1 MRKTILF
8 LFACWLSVMVKAQGQ
23 EVSFLSSAVE
33 DGIRQHLHLSEEASI
48 NFLQLDTITSLDL
61 SKRGITDIDDLVLM
75 PNLRR
80 LDLNNNMVDDLHP
93 LTVLDSLEWVDLSF
107 NKLKNINQM
116 VYSNAK
122 NMTVNVAFNYIGD
135 FSLFGSI
142 TRCNFTLEGTGLQL
156 YEAAPYFDVCRLVC
170 DATVS
175 PVMVHGLVRTNM
187 TETPRLMCG
196 DFGTNVLAD
205 GNHFKQALN
214 GDYTETIPVF
224 LNNGLLGD
232 STYLVPPITIEM
244 EPGETVTLPT
254 GLPESYS
261 IKLSNA
267 VQGTVVINGTEL
279 EYTAPDVEVSD
290 TLSFSYNE
298 FGVLK
303 GFSQYCLGKPNC
315 LLGDANNDKVVNVTD
330 VMLIVNNILGRALPV
345 FNRKNADVNK
355 DNHIS
360 VADVMSVVKIV
371 LSHPSHAPAS
381 ARLDLENRML
391 IAANSSGCDIRLEGN
406 APFTACEMV
415 LSLPEGCT
423 LLDATLD
430 NHQPV
435 SHQIMVNSLSDGRHK
450 VVIYAPA
457 NGQLVLNEGP
467 MVNLKLS
474 GKADGIKVSDIM
486 CCNHRY
492 ETVELQ
498 DAVGMTTDLKDALS
512 AGAENDTYSIQG
524 IKTPKPKRGVFIKN
538 RKKTVVK

>member
-1 MRKTILF
+1 MRRISIIILAF
-8 LFACWLSVMVKAQGQ
+8 IAIMAQAQ
-23 EVSFLSSAVE
+23 KVTFNSE
-33 DGIRQHLHLSEEASI
+33 GIEAGVRHHLGLDVNSDI
-48 NFLQLDTITSLDL
+48 LQSQTDTITAIDLSGLGITDLRDIVYLPNLKTLDL
-61 SKRGITDIDDLVLM
+61 SDNEITNVG
-75 PNLRR
+75 P
-80 LDLNNNMVDDLHP
+80 LN
-93 LTVLDSLEWVDLSF
+93 VLDSLRDLSLRENNLESVNLLAF
-107 NKLKNINQM
+107 
-116 VYSNAK
+116 SNAEK
-122 NMTVNVAFNYIGD
+122 MMVDVTANYIGD
-135 FSLFGSI
+135 FSYLFDCI
-142 TRCNFTLEGTGLQL
+142 KCQFTLIGMGRQKVKD
-156 YEAAPYFDVCRLVC
+156 APYFDVCQLYADVDDEGQPIVWYR
-170 DATVS
+170 
-175 PVMVHGLVRTNM
+175 GFTNM
-187 TETPRLMCG
+187 TETPLMTCG
-196 DFGTNVLAD
+196 DAQTAATIDGHLNSMTVPGSPTAATAVVLACGELTD
-205 GNHFKQALN
+205 
-214 GDYTETIPVF
+214 T
-224 LNNGLLGD
+224 
-232 STYLVPPITIEM
+232 TYVVPPQYID
-244 EPGETVTLPT
+244 PDGEAALTLAT
-254 GLPESYS
+254 GLPEGYTIGSAYA
-261 IKLSNA
+261 KY
-267 VQGTVVINGTEL
+267 GTVEVDGTTMT
-279 EYTAPDVEVSD
+279 YTVAGEDDDIVQ
-290 TLSFSYNE
+290 FSYYE
-298 FGVLK
+298 SGQLRGISRF
-303 GFSQYCLGKPNC
+303 FIQSRM

-371 LSHPSHAPAS
+371 LSNPSHAPAS

-391 IAANSSGCDIRLEGN
+391 VAANSSGCDIRLEGN

>member
-1 MRKTILF
+1 MRRISIIILAF
-8 LFACWLSVMVKAQGQ
+8 IAIMARAQKVTFNS
-23 EVSFLSSAVE
+23 E
-33 DGIRQHLHLSEEASI
+33 GIEAGVRNHLGLDANADI
-48 NFLQLDTITSLDL
+48 LQSQTDTITAIDLSGLGITDLRDIVYLPNLKTLDL
-61 SKRGITDIDDLVLM
+61 SDNEITNVG
-75 PNLRR
+75 P
-80 LDLNNNMVDDLHP
+80 LN
-93 LTVLDSLEWVDLSF
+93 VLDSLRDLSLRENNLESVNLLAF
-107 NKLKNINQM
+107 
-116 VYSNAK
+116 SNAEK
-122 NMTVNVAFNYIGD
+122 MMVDVTANYIGD
-135 FSLFGSI
+135 FSYLFDCI
-142 TRCNFTLEGTGLQL
+142 KCQFTLIGMGRQKVKD
-156 YEAAPYFDVCRLVC
+156 APYFDVCQLYADVDDEGQPIVWYR
-170 DATVS
+170 
-175 PVMVHGLVRTNM
+175 GFTNM
-187 TETPRLMCG
+187 TETPFMTCG
-196 DFGTNVLAD
+196 DAQTAATIDGHLNSMTVPGSPTAATAVVLACGELTD
-205 GNHFKQALN
+205 
-214 GDYTETIPVF
+214 T
-224 LNNGLLGD
+224 
-232 STYLVPPITIEM
+232 TYVVPPQYID
-244 EPGETVTLPT
+244 PDGEAALTLAT
-254 GLPESYS
+254 GLPE
-261 IKLSNA
+261 
-267 VQGTVVINGTEL
+267 G
-279 EYTAPDVEVSD
+279 YTIGSAYAKYGMVEVD
-290 TLSFSYNE
+290 GTTMTYTITEENDDIVQFSYYE
-298 FGVLK
+298 RGQLRGISRFYIQ
-303 GFSQYCLGKPNC
+303 SRM

-371 LSHPSHAPAS
+371 LSNPSHAPAS

-391 IAANSSGCDIRLEGN
+391 VAANSSGCDIRLEGN

-498 DAVGMTTDLKDALS
+498 DAVGMTTDLKDVLS